1 MTQQDHKH
9 SLSPGQPWICVQLTQ
24 GRQRRKSS
32 SAYVLTQRSF
42 VFPLSALHPPLK
54 TKHSSPGKYC
64 DGQPGVVVFS
74 FFAITCWWGVGGW
87 WWWYFER
94 SVVVMLIFKGQPIVA
109 IPEMKKWCKGKE
121 EPQGNFFFFY
131 LREIEGISRRK
142 KQGRVM
148 WVVCIPF
155 PWCPHLSCLLVRAVG
170 ETFQRYL
177 SCGLRGSF
185 PLTLAF
191 FSAFT
196 WPGKISQKEIQARS
210 GGWKRSSPSPC
221 SLWDLDLVEFHL

>member
-1 MTQQDHKH
+1 MAQQDHKH

-74 FFAITCWWGVGGW
+74 FFAITCWWGVGGG

-121 EPQGNFFFFY
+121 EPQGNFFFFLFEGNWRHFKEEEAGASY
-131 LREIEGISRRK
+131 VGCLHSLPLVPTFIMSPRPSCRRDFSEIPEL
-142 KQGRVM
+142 
-148 WVVCIPF
+148 W
-155 PWCPHLSCLLVRAVG
+155 
-170 ETFQRYL
+170 
-177 SCGLRGSF
+177 
-185 PLTLAF
+185 LT
-191 FSAFT
+191 
-196 WPGKISQKEIQARS
+196 G
-210 GGWKRSSPSPC
+210 
-221 SLWDLDLVEFHL
+221 